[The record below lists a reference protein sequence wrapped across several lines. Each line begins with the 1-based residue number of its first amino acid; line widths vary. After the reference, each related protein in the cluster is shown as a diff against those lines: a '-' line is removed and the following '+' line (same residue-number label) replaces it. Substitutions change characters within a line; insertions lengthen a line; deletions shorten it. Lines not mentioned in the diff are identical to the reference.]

1 MPLMQ
6 PNINVLLE
14 IAADEIVVVFSLSVL
29 MLERNVF
36 GKNVGGQHERCVSV
50 LIQLDKLYAIEDKG
64 FSAAYLCEFHIF
76 DHFASPFK
84 YHLHCGVSCAQHQSR
99 LGSEHE
105 AYQCSSER
113 SFPDHTR

>member
-36 GKNVGGQHERCVSV
+36 GKKKKTSAVSTK
-50 LIQLDKLYAIEDKG
+50 DA
-64 FSAAYLCEFHIF
+64 
-76 DHFASPFK
+76 
-84 YHLHCGVSCAQHQSR
+84 
-99 LGSEHE
+99 
-105 AYQCSSER
+105 
-113 SFPDHTR
+113 